1 MGQITSQVKQL
12 RVNIFLRVNGVFRLQ
27 SEFKN
32 FKSKLQQQNILFSKV
47 ANIKKEK
54 WGGYKRRWSIPVY
67 LINTKLDERDIGG
80 FKAALTLRE
89 NMVKPQTGSHVIIS
103 PFLLNF

>member
-1 MGQITSQVKQL
+1 MGQITSQVEQL

-27 SEFKN
+27 SEFKS

-54 WGGYKRRWSIPVY
+54 WGGYPSLFNKYKIRWTRYRGIQSC
-67 LINTKLDERDIGG
+67 TD
-80 FKAALTLRE
+80 T
-89 NMVKPQTGSHVIIS
+89 
-103 PFLLNF
+103 